1 MLYTLNL
8 HNTVNQ
14 LYFTS
19 KKKWHNPLKKSLLLL
34 RLPGSP
40 KEKAGWK
47 EGNDSEV

>member
-8 HNTVNQ
+8 HNIVNQ
-14 LYFTS
+14 LHFKEKMAQST
-19 KKKWHNPLKKSLLLL
+19 KKKSLLLL

-40 KEKAGWK
+40 KEKAYWK